1 MDTKL
6 FYKKLKKQKIPIHQ
20 LLGDRTRFE
29 EVPDNW
35 YVVVADVENSTEAVA
50 NGLHGSVNLAATG
63 SIISV
68 LNELKAIDST
78 FKVPYFFGGDGATFL
93 IPGHYIIDVINILDR
108 YTVHVKKTMFLT
120 LRADKMAVSEI
131 RKNGHSLDIAKFRLN
146 NFLTVPVVLGLGLKF
161 AESEIKKNFKDS
173 MLTNEVDTPVNLDG
187 MECRWDEIK
196 PDSSEKKVVCLIVN
210 AVHEE
215 EQSKIFSNILHKI
228 YDLFGSLEERIPI
241 TTRELK
247 LDTTVGKIRR
257 EMIARVGKSK
267 LSYLI
272 KNWSITFFG
281 KFYFEYFKDGQEYLY
296 KVSQLS
302 DTLMIDGSINTV
314 ISGTKEQLEVFE
326 LFLQQLEEAKKITYG
341 MHKTYASIMSCYV
354 QDRKDNHIHFVDGT
368 EGGYT
373 SAAMIIKKKIK
384 AMATSSN
391 S

>member
-6 FYKKLKKQKIPIHQ
+6 FYKKLKKQKIPIHE
-20 LLGDRTRFE
+20 LLNEIHRFE
-29 EVPDNW
+29 PVPDNW
-35 YVVVADVENSTEAVA
+35 YVVVADIENSTEAVN

-63 SIISV
+63 SIIAV
-68 LNELKAIDST
+68 LNELKQIDAT
-78 FKVPYFFGGDGATFL
+78 FKIPYFFGGDGATFL
-93 IPGHYIIDVINILDR
+93 IPGNYIIDVVNILDR
-108 YTVHVKKTMFLT
+108 YTVHVKNTMFLT
-120 LRADKMAVSEI
+120 LRADKMAVSEVY
-131 RKNGHSLDIAKFRLN
+131 KNGHSLKITKFKLN
-146 NFLTVPVVLGLGLKF
+146 TFLTVPVVLGLGLKF
-161 AESEIKKNFKDS
+161 AEKEIKKNFTDS
-173 MLTNEVDTPVNLDG
+173 MVDSKVDIPVNLDG

-210 AVHEE
+210 SVKEQ
-215 EQSKIFSNILHKI
+215 EQSKIFSDILQEIHT
-228 YDLFGSLEERIPI
+228 LFGSLEERIPI
-241 TTRELK
+241 STRELK
-247 LDTTVGKIRR
+247 LDTTISKIRR
-257 EMIARVGKSK
+257 EMIARLGKSK

-314 ISGTKEQLEVFE
+314 ISGTAQQLQSLE
-326 LFLQQLEEAKKITYG
+326 LFLDGLESDKKINYG

-373 SAAMIIKKKIK
+373 SAAMMIKKKKNLIV
-384 AMATSSN
+384 N
-391 S
+391 